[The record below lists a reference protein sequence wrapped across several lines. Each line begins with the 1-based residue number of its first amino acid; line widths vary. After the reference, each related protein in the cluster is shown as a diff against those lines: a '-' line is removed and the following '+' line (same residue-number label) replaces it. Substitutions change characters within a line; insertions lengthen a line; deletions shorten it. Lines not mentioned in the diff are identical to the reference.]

1 MQRLRPIQILAA
13 TALLLAPLAA
23 RAAEPFFPPVSE
35 AERAYREVPGEPNAP
50 AVVLFKRGEFEL
62 AGYGRLLGSY
72 ASHLRVAARVKI
84 LTEAGKRNGELAVA
98 HGAGLRLESF
108 AARTVLPD
116 GRVVPV
122 PATATFQRRTSATRK
137 TFVTSVAFPAVEVG
151 AILDYQYEVVFSSP
165 FVLEPWFLSEEMPVS
180 HAEIVYRMAKS
191 WTPLVWTRAPLG
203 VRIEQAKQESF
214 SGTELRAWA
223 ENLPAVPDLPYGP
236 PYADLASQIAVLP
249 AAYGD
254 VRGGEQLL
262 ADWYSTTSLLRRV
275 YSEVTEHGLGVGG
288 PARSIAGSGDD
299 RHKAEALYRYVRDE
313 ISTRPGSGVLLDRDT
328 RLRKIYSDR
337 SGTSIEKA
345 MLLRQML
352 REVGLKA
359 DLVWAGD
366 RSRGSLDPKLPSPT
380 WFDTALVSLQLD
392 GKPVFLDPT
401 HSGLAFGQLL
411 PDYEGT
417 PAMLPDS
424 VGRIVL
430 PATPFDQ
437 NLRRAETDL
446 ALDDKGRL
454 AGTGTLRLTGLRAV
468 ERSHWQD
475 DAARTAQAWKEWL
488 ARQYPDFQI
497 ANVQVAEA
505 PDERKVTVSWTMA
518 QREDE
523 VLGDEATV
531 IPSAPLGPATQ
542 PFVQTAEERRI
553 EVLFDFPSRDE
564 VELHLRW
571 PAGWRVERSPATNV
585 LDGLSGGLATG
596 VVLNA
601 ADRTLFYRRRLDVT
615 RRRLSSK
622 PEYEA
627 VRALFGA
634 AARSDAESVVLVHP
648 AERRPR

>member
-1 MQRLRPIQILAA
+1 
-13 TALLLAPLAA
+13 
-23 RAAEPFFPPVSE
+23 
-35 AERAYREVPGEPNAP
+35 
-50 AVVLFKRGEFEL
+50 VVLFKRGEFEL
-62 AGYGRLLGSY
+62 AGYGRLLGSF

-122 PATATFQRRTSATRK
+122 PADATFKRQTSATRK

-165 FVLEPWFLSEEMPVS
+165 FVLEPWFLSEEMPVR
-180 HAEIVYRMAKS
+180 HAEIVYRIAKN

-223 ENLPAVPDLPYGP
+223 ENLPAVPDVPYGP

-249 AAYGD
+249 AVYGN
-254 VRGGEQLL
+254 VRGNQHVMS
-262 ADWYSTTSLLRRV
+262 DWNATTWLLRNV
-275 YSEVTEHGLGVGG
+275 YTEVEQHGLGVGG

-313 ISTRPGSGVLLDRDT
+313 IATKPGGGVLLDRDT
-328 RLRKIYSDR
+328 RLRKVHSDR
-337 SGTSIEKA
+337 AGTSIEKA
-345 MLLRQML
+345 LLLRAL
-352 REVGLKA
+352 LHEVGIKA
-359 DLVWAGD
+359 DVVWAGD
-366 RSRGSLDPKLPSPT
+366 RSRGTLDPALPSPT
-380 WFDTALVSLQLD
+380 WFDTALVALKLD
-392 GKPVFLDPT
+392 GKAVFLDPT
-401 HSGLAFGQLL
+401 HPGLAFGQLL

-417 PAMLPDS
+417 PAMVPDS
-424 VGRIVL
+424 VTRIFL

-446 ALDDKGRL
+446 TLDDKGRL

-468 ERSHWQD
+468 ERSHWQE
-475 DAARTAQAWKEWL
+475 DAARTAQAWQEWL
-488 ARQYPDFQI
+488 ARHFPDFRI
-497 ANVQVAEA
+497 ADVQAAEA
-505 PDERKVTVSWTMA
+505 PDERKVTVTWTMA
-518 QREDE
+518 QRDDE
-523 VLGDEATV
+523 VLGDETTV

-571 PAGWRVERSPATNV
+571 PAGWKLERSPATNV
-585 LDGLSGGLATG
+585 LDGVSGGLATG
-596 VVLNA
+596 VVVNA
-601 ADRTLFYRRRLDVT
+601 ADRTLFYRRRFDVT

-634 AARSDAESVVLVHP
+634 AAKSDAESVVLVH
-648 AERRPR
+648 R

>member
-1 MQRLRPIQILAA
+1 MQHVRPQVLTTTILAVA
-13 TALLLAPLAA
+13 ILTLAPLAV
-23 RAAEPFFPPVSE
+23 RAAEPAFPPVTE

-62 AGYGRLLGSY
+62 AGYGRLFGSY

-84 LTEAGKRNGELAVA
+84 LTEAGKRNGEVAVA

-108 AARTVLPD
+108 MARTVLPD

-122 PATATFQRRTSATRK
+122 PADATFKRRTSTTRK

-165 FVLEPWFLSEEMPVS
+165 FVLEPWFLSEEIPVR
-180 HAEIVYRMAKS
+180 HAEIVYRVAKN

-223 ENLPAVPDLPYGP
+223 ENLPAVPDVPYGP

-249 AAYGD
+249 AAYGNA
-254 VRGGEQLL
+254 RGSQQVMS
-262 ADWYSTTSLLRRV
+262 DWYATTSLMRDIYGTV
-275 YSEVTEHGLGVGG
+275 KEHGLGVGG
-288 PARSIAGSGDD
+288 PARSIAGAGDD

-313 ISTRPGSGVLLDRDT
+313 IATRPGGSVLLDRDT
-328 RLRKIYSDR
+328 RLRKVYSDR
-337 SGTSIEKA
+337 AGTTIEKA
-345 MLLRQML
+345 LLLQAMLK
-352 REVGLKA
+352 EVGIKA
-359 DLVWAGD
+359 DVVWAGD
-366 RSRGSLDPKLPSPT
+366 RSRGTLDPKLPSPT
-380 WFDTALVSLQLD
+380 WFDTALVSLKLD
-392 GKPVFLDPT
+392 GKAVFLDPT
-401 HSGLAFGQLL
+401 HPGLAFGQLL

-417 PAMLPDS
+417 PAMVPDN
-424 VGRIVL
+424 VTRLLL

-437 NLRRAETDL
+437 NLRRAEADL
-446 ALDDKGRL
+446 TLDDKGRL

-468 ERSHWQD
+468 ESLHGED
-475 DAARTAQAWKEWL
+475 DAARRVEAWKAWL
-488 ARQYPDFQI
+488 GKQYPDFQI
-497 ANVQVAEA
+497 ADVAAAEA
-505 PDERKVTVSWTMA
+505 PDERKVTVTWKMA

-523 VLGDEATV
+523 VLGDESTV
-531 IPSAPLGPATQ
+531 IASAPFGPASQ

-571 PAGWRVERSPATNV
+571 PAGWKVERSPATNV
-585 LDGLSGGLATG
+585 LDGVAGGLATG
-596 VVLNA
+596 VVVNA
-601 ADRTLFYRRRLDVT
+601 EERTLFYRRRFDLT

-634 AARSDAESVVLVHP
+634 AAKGDAENVVLV
-648 AERRPR
+648 RR